1 MFHKRQESFSNNLS
15 SFYSLNYLEESMSY
29 IEKTAKKI
37 APILVQLK
45 KRMIPEKNM
54 KDINNNGNSN
64 KNRIESIDSY

>member
-1 MFHKRQESFSNNLS
+1 
-15 SFYSLNYLEESMSY
+15 MSY

-54 KDINNNGNSN
+54 KEINNGNSN